1 MLPTDDTYVPGYLIA
16 KTAEVVGA
24 VRAAAFLVRPGP
36 DGVSSLE
43 LYKALPDSASG
54 SVSARQLADGLRRF
68 VVPSLAVEQ
77 DQVIEVPEL
86 SGPLQKTFVLI
97 IKARDPSAALRG
109 VTAMVV
115 ECGSR
120 AEAERRL
127 ASLHKIMS

>member
-1 MLPTDDTYVPGYLIA
+1 MLPTDDTYVPGYLIQ

-24 VRAAAFLVRPGP
+24 SRAAAFLVRPGA
-36 DGVSSLE
+36 DGSSSLE
-43 LYKALPDSASG
+43 LFKSLPDSASG

-68 VVPSLAVEQ
+68 VVPSLAAER

-86 SGPLQKTFVLI
+86 SGPLQKTFVLVI
-97 IKARDPSAALRG
+97 LARQGAEVRG

-115 ECGSR
+115 ECASR

-127 ASLHKIMS
+127 GALHKIMS